1 MMVLMMIFVMTMM
14 MILIAMMMVLLMKMA
29 VMAVM
34 TVMTMIQNM
43 IDIWHW
49 SVWARADY
57 QDDCEINLFRE

>member
-1 MMVLMMIFVMTMM
+1 MM
-14 MILIAMMMVLLMKMA
+14 MITLAEYDDIDDNYCFSYNDNFENTDDAMI
-29 VMAVM
+29 
-34 TVMTMIQNM
+34 MTMIRNM